1 MENKNVYKINGQSLE
16 LKPLVVK
23 QLKMLTE
30 LFEDLKIDPKDSNVE
45 IINKIITE
53 QLTRVMGIIFYN
65 QPCDKVDW
73 QEVPYEI
80 IDEVVESF
88 FVLNPRLK
96 MRLTQLFALF
106 TNRLVLDLTPGIK
119 NTGSK

>member
-1 MENKNVYKINGQSLE
+1 LENKNVYKIDGKTFE

-53 QLTRVMGIIFYN
+53 QLTRVMGIIFYG

>member
-1 MENKNVYKINGQSLE
+1 MENKNTYEINGQKFV

-30 LFEDLKIDPKDSNVE
+30 LFEDLKIDPAESNVQ
-45 IINKIITE
+45 IINKLITE
-53 QLTRVMGIIFYN
+53 HLTKIMGIIFYG
-65 QPCDKVDW
+65 QPWEKVDW
-73 QEVPYEI
+73 QEVPYET

-106 TNRLVLDLTPGIK
+106 TSKLVLDLTPGIK